1 MDYIQ
6 SIRFKRVHIGKSVPP
21 LVDTPF
27 FGQIQRLGT
36 VKSLPIVI
44 VRLPNPKQRLS
55 DNYRRTMIEFYF
67 HATYYTPTGVQCQV
81 GVIIEKSHF
90 IDEYLHLESHLY
102 DEFMLCH
109 SHFIDE
115 YSSGCPHSIR
125 SARLEYER
133 SAKEGDSRA
142 RGIRTLVGVHLGS
155 LDLVAHRI
163 DPLAL
168 RGVGADEELA
178 EIGVEILLACMQV

>member
-1 MDYIQ
+1 M
-6 SIRFKRVHIGKSVPP
+6 
-21 LVDTPF
+21 
-27 FGQIQRLGT
+27 
-36 VKSLPIVI
+36 
-44 VRLPNPKQRLS
+44 
-55 DNYRRTMIEFYF
+55 
-67 HATYYTPTGVQCQV
+67 

-109 SHFIDE
+109 SHFINE

-142 RGIRTLVGVHLGS
+142 RGIRTLVGVHLQS
-155 LDLVAHRI
+155 LDRVSHCI

-168 RGVGADEELA
+168 RGVGAYEKLA
-178 EIGVEILLACMQV
+178 DVGVEILLACMQV